1 MATETTVVSFR
12 MPTSE
17 YRALE
22 QAATAAGE
30 SIAEYIRKAIALF
43 IGGGQ
48 PVRIFANTAYAAK
61 YTHAEVPATSTSS
74 APRNV
79 ILEEYVRQ

>member
-22 QAATAAGE
+22 QAAAAAGD
-30 SIAEYIRKAIALF
+30 SIAEYIRRAIALF
-43 IGGGQ
+43 VGGGQ
-48 PVRIFANTAYAAK
+48 PIRIFANTSYVAK
-61 YTHAEVPATSTSS
+61 YTHADIPVASSS

-79 ILEEYVRQ
+79 TIEEYVRQ